1 MTVEEEEEPRALD
14 PEAILAVLN
23 LHDVRFVVIGGLA
36 CEVRGVPLPRTED
49 LDITPD
55 REVTNLD
62 RLSAAL
68 TELNAR
74 IRVSGVPEGLPFS
87 HTGRSLAAARVWNL
101 VTDHGP
107 MDLAM
112 VPAGTEGYED
122 LVREAQDL
130 DAFGVT
136 VPIASLR
143 DIVRSKEAAGR
154 EKDIKHLP
162 ILYQSLRELERREG
176 G

>member
-1 MTVEEEEEPRALD
+1 MTREEGQAPRDLD
-14 PEAILAVLN
+14 PEAILAVLD
-23 LHDVRFVVIGGLA
+23 LHGVRFVVIGGLA
-36 CEVRGVPLPRTED
+36 CEVRGAPLPRTED

-55 REVTNLD
+55 RDETNLD

-74 IRVSGVPEGLPFS
+74 IRAPGVPEGLPFS

-112 VPAGTEGYED
+112 VPDGTEGYED
-122 LVREAQDL
+122 LARNAQDME
-130 DAFGVT
+130 AFGVT
-136 VPIASLR
+136 ASVASLH
-143 DIVRSKEAAGR
+143 DVIRSKEAAGR
-154 EKDIKHLP
+154 EKDIEHLP
-162 ILYQSLRELERREG
+162 ILYQSLRQPEPDSGR
-176 G
+176 

>member
-1 MTVEEEEEPRALD
+1 MTAGDQRSPRTLD
-14 PEAILAVLN
+14 PEAILAVLER
-23 LHDVRFVVIGGLA
+23 HGVRLVVIGGLA

-55 REVTNLD
+55 RDEANLD

-74 IRVSGVPEGLPFS
+74 IRAPGVSDGLPFS
-87 HTGRSLAAARVWNL
+87 HTGRSLAAAKVWNL

-112 VPAGTEGYED
+112 VPDGTGGYED
-122 LVREAQDL
+122 LVRDAQDL
-130 DAFGVT
+130 EAFGVT
-136 VPIASLR
+136 VPFASLR
-143 DIVRSKEAAGR
+143 DVIRSKEAAGR
-154 EKDIKHLP
+154 EKDIQHLP
-162 ILYQSLRELERREG
+162 ILYQSLQKLESDKG
-176 G
+176 T